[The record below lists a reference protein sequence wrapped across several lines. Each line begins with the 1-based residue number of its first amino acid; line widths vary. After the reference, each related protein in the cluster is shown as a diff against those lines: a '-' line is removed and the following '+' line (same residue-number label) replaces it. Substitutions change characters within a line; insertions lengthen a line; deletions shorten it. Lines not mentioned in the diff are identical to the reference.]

1 MIAKLSKQDVQ
12 FTKLVVF
19 VNASVP
25 LVMLAFD
32 LSTGRAGAN
41 PLEYITHATG
51 VLALVFLCLS
61 LAVTPLRRVS
71 NWQWLAVH
79 RRTLGLFAFFYAV
92 LHLLAY
98 WWFDKAFNIPAVIED
113 VAKRPFILVGMAT
126 FVLLIPLAVT
136 STNGMIK
143 RLGGKRW
150 RVLHRLAYVTAL
162 GGALHYFMLVKA
174 DTRIPVA
181 FFCAIAAL
189 LAYRIYDNYIRPRLG
204 AGSASDAQ
212 G

>member
-92 LHLLAY
+92 VHLLAY

-181 FFCAIAAL
+181 FLCAIAAL

-204 AGSASDAQ
+204 AGTASDAQ